1 MRRSLTNTG
10 LNRNTGGH
18 LARVAQGRTNLRG
31 EQSELMAQPIV
42 HSRPKADDSELEQ
55 AAASNAIIM
64 RNRER
69 LACRTAYEEAEAI
82 VQAGREAAEGKGRSL
97 TKLRERCRTA
107 GEDFIES
114 LDSLRSDREQRLER
128 ESEKVRADLEEM
140 TAAREGFQSMMEDL
154 EAENAELSKRA
165 HDLANENSQLEAR
178 LHATEPDEI
187 WKSLRSHLKAE
198 REEKEAYRRAAQDLE
213 AERDR
218 LQESRDAMKKFC
230 EGLKRHNTRTVAAKD
245 AEIAALKATHLPANI
260 QLREELDAEIRA
272 CENLRR
278 DNEIELKRLRAEND
292 DYYDQ
297 IRELTQ
303 DKEDN
308 MATIGAQSSQIQ
320 ALESSLESSRQVASN
335 TDSKVK
341 GLAKAL
347 DEKNDD
353 ISVLNHE
360 IWQLKLDITKRDGQL
375 REKDIELNRLRPLE
389 DEGEI
394 RLFRT
399 RASLIEALQN
409 NNEWLNRDIANK
421 DSTIKS
427 QAVELSGLRE
437 NVEGKAASIS
447 QKDEAIAT
455 LENRI
460 SGQDE
465 TLADLRKEITAK
477 TEIISEND
485 QTISAQA
492 AGLASL
498 ESKITEKSTAILER
512 DQTISALSANIS
524 DQENTLAS
532 LRDEIATKSRTISE
546 KEQVISSQSQNL
558 TSLQEGLDDR
568 SRTISEI
575 EEAISTLLYTA
586 TEKDQDQLTARNFQT
601 QISQRRAADDEV
613 EHVTTALRQ
622 VENGRKAADEKVK
635 GLQAGLEK
643 EERQRQAAN
652 AQASQ
657 LERALQQ
664 EKDQREAADEKADAL
679 ETRLREEQHQR
690 ETAKIEIH
698 GLNRRVEDLCAH
710 RRDFYIALF
719 DALGEGPILDFSPEI
734 PFLAWWP
741 PDAGEVAAI
750 CKQIRDVRL
759 TEQDQKRRIG
769 ELEAK
774 AKDNLQDFRRDL
786 ASRSEAFV
794 EQVHSTSTAVHI
806 ILCVITKTL
815 ETNSEFREIVQTFK
829 KELDDER
836 KLNKQHYDQLKSVLL
851 EALGCFEPEHD
862 TFLAEYL
869 TIGIILSQGSGYI
882 SLDDQRLA
890 EVIRD

>member
-1 MRRSLTNTG
+1 
-10 LNRNTGGH
+10 
-18 LARVAQGRTNLRG
+18 
-31 EQSELMAQPIV
+31 MAQPIV
-42 HSRPKADDSELEQ
+42 HSRPEADDSELEQ
-55 AAASNAIIM
+55 AAASNAIAM

-128 ESEKVRADLEEM
+128 ESEKVRADLEGRFQARLAELNEKQKKDNTIIRIQRGELERGREKLRRDRANFPKDLEEEKTLHCQEM

-245 AEIAALKATHLPANI
+245 AEITALKATHLPATI

-272 CENLRR
+272 RANMRR
-278 DNEIELKRLRAEND
+278 DNEIELKSLRAEND

-335 TDSKVK
+335 TDSKVE

-601 QISQRRAADDEV
+601 QMRRAADDEV

-698 GLNRRVEDLCAH
+698 GLNRRVEDLSAH

-759 TEQDQKRRIG
+759 TCRT
-769 ELEAK
+769 
-774 AKDNLQDFRRDL
+774 
-786 ASRSEAFV
+786 SE
-794 EQVHSTSTAVHI
+794 
-806 ILCVITKTL
+806 
-815 ETNSEFREIVQTFK
+815 EIWRVGA
-829 KELDDER
+829 R
-836 KLNKQHYDQLKSVLL
+836 PS
-851 EALGCFEPEHD
+851 
-862 TFLAEYL
+862 
-869 TIGIILSQGSGYI
+869 
-882 SLDDQRLA
+882 
-890 EVIRD
+890 